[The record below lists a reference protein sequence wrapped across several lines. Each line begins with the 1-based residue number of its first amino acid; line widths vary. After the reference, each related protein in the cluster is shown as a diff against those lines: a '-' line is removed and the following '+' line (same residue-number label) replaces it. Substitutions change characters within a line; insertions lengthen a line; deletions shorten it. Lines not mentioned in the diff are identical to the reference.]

1 MKKYYI
7 EDFVLYCFP
16 YEISHKLSSD
26 NYGVLKQYVEKE
38 FNRDE
43 IDKII
48 CEMVT
53 RHPYVEKS
61 MVLKI
66 SVMWIDMEK
75 YRKGVYHSLEFENDN
90 YERQNKGNMEI
101 KYELE

>member
-7 EDFVLYCFP
+7 EDSILYCFP

-26 NYGVLKQYVEKE
+26 NYGVLTQYVEKKL
-38 FNRDE
+38 NRNE
-43 IDKII
+43 IDQII

-75 YRKGVYHSLEFENDN
+75 HRRGGYHVLEFENDN

>member
-7 EDFVLYCFP
+7 EDSISYCFP
-16 YEISHKLSSD
+16 YEISHKLSFD
-26 NYGVLKQYVEKE
+26 CYGVLKQYIGKK
-38 FNRDE
+38 FTRDE

-53 RHPYVEKS
+53 RHPYIEKS

-66 SVMWIDMEK
+66 SIIWIDTEK
-75 YRKGVYHSLEFENDN
+75 HRKGFYHLLEFRNDK
-90 YERQNKGNMEI
+90 YDRQNKEDMEI